1 MRVRE
6 LMTTAV
12 KTVRPSTAMLE
23 ARRLL
28 QIERIRHLLVTSPEG
43 YVQGIVTDRD
53 IRGHLARSE
62 ASVSS
67 AELDAGLGQL
77 PVEKVMSRSV
87 ITIGPEADAADAARL
102 MLEHK
107 IGAVP
112 VIHHSRPIGIVTE
125 TDFVRAFALIARAVD
140 AR

>member
-1 MRVRE
+1 VRVRE

-12 KTVRPSTAMLE
+12 KTVRPWTAVLE

-28 QIERIRHLLVTSPEG
+28 QSERIRHLLVTSAEG

-53 IRGHLARSE
+53 IRGCLPPSE
-62 ASVSS
+62 ASASS
-67 AELDAGLGQL
+67 AELEALLGEI

-87 ITIGPEADAADAARL
+87 ITIGPEADAAAAARL

-112 VIHHSRPIGIVTE
+112 VVHQSRPIGIVTE
-125 TDFVRAFALIARAVD
+125 TDFVRAFALSARAAD

>member
-1 MRVRE
+1 
-6 LMTTAV
+6 
-12 KTVRPSTAMLE
+12 
-23 ARRLL
+23 
-28 QIERIRHLLVTSPEG
+28 
-43 YVQGIVTDRD
+43 
-53 IRGHLARSE
+53 
-62 ASVSS
+62 
-67 AELDAGLGQL
+67 
-77 PVEKVMSRSV
+77 
-87 ITIGPEADAADAARL
+87 